1 MPKILIVEDEL
12 ALRDVYATR
21 LQAEGYQVVL
31 ASNGE
36 EALATAVSERPDI
49 ILLDVMMPKISG
61 FDVLDI
67 IRTTPEIANTRV
79 IMLTALSEETD
90 RERGEKL
97 GVDRY
102 LVKSQVILEDV
113 VNAVSDVLSSPSISN
128 PQQVPNNT
136 KASVDT
142 QEASPPSPTSS
153 AAPPIA
159 PNNAEEHSDKENSAK
174 INSLDINNQPSEM
187 PPTKTPPQAPA
198 Q

>member
-113 VNAVSDVLSSPSISN
+113 VNAVADVLSSPSISN
-128 PQQVPNNT
+128 PQQAPKNIKT
-136 KASVDT
+136 SVDT
-142 QEASPPSPTSS
+142 QVASPPSLAGSTS
-153 AAPPIA
+153 PLIA
-159 PNNAEEHSDKENSAK
+159 PNDAEEHSDKENLAK
-174 INSLDINNQPSEM
+174 INSLDINDQPGET
-187 PPTKTPPQAPA
+187 PPTNTTPQAPA

>member
-113 VNAVSDVLSSPSISN
+113 VNAVADVLSSPSISN
-128 PQQVPNNT
+128 PQQTPKNT

-142 QEASPPSPTSS
+142 QSTSPPSSASS
-153 AAPPIA
+153 ISPPIT

-174 INSLDINNQPSEM
+174 INSLDINNQPSEI
-187 PPTKTPPQAPA
+187 PSTNTPPQAPA
-198 Q
+198 

>member
-113 VNAVSDVLSSPSISN
+113 VNAVADVLSSPSISN
-128 PQQVPNNT
+128 PQQAPKNT

-142 QEASPPSPTSS
+142 QEVSPPSPTGST
-153 AAPPIA
+153 APPIA

-187 PPTKTPPQAPA
+187 PPTNTPPQTPA

>member
-113 VNAVSDVLSSPSISN
+113 VNAVADVLSSPSISS
-128 PQQVPNNT
+128 PQQTPKNT

-142 QEASPPSPTSS
+142 QSTSPPSSASSTS
-153 AAPPIA
+153 PPIT

-174 INSLDINNQPSEM
+174 INSLDINNQPSEV
-187 PPTKTPPQAPA
+187 PSTNTPPQAPA

>member
-49 ILLDVMMPKISG
+49 ILLDIMMPKISG

-90 RERGEKL
+90 RERGKKL

-113 VNAVSDVLSSPSISN
+113 VNAVADVLSTPSISN
-128 PQQVPNNT
+128 PQSAPNT
-136 KASVDT
+136 KMTVEPKETNQNT
-142 QEASPPSPTSS
+142 QNV
-153 AAPPIA
+153 APPQT
-159 PNNAEEHSDKENSAK
+159 NVVTEHSDQENSEK
-174 INSLDINNQPSEM
+174 INSLDINNTPSS
-187 PPTKTPPQAPA
+187 PAAPNSNPA
-198 Q
+198 QN

>member
-113 VNAVSDVLSSPSISN
+113 VGAVSDVLSAPSISN
-128 PQQVPNNT
+128 PQPAPQQNAKISTETQTINQPTPNAQND
-136 KASVDT
+136 AV
-142 QEASPPSPTSS
+142 
-153 AAPPIA
+153 
-159 PNNAEEHSDKENSAK
+159 EHSDKENTAK
-174 INSLDINNQPSEM
+174 IDSLDINSQPTES
-187 PPTKTPPQAPA
+187 PATNTPPPQAPV

>member
-49 ILLDVMMPKISG
+49 ILLDIMMPKISG

-97 GVDRY
+97 GVDKY

-113 VNAVSDVLSSPSISN
+113 VNAVADVLSSPSISN
-128 PQQVPNNT
+128 PPVAQNAKVT
-136 KASVDT
+136 VDT
-142 QEASPPSPTSS
+142 KNPES
-153 AAPPIA
+153 
-159 PNNAEEHSDKENSAK
+159 
-174 INSLDINNQPSEM
+174 NNQAQDSQVVHTNPQSQQQSTDNQKSDN
-187 PPTKTPPQAPA
+187 PNTPTAGTIDPHQNPTNQ
-198 Q
+198 

>member
-49 ILLDVMMPKISG
+49 ILLDIMMPKISG

-113 VNAVSDVLSSPSISN
+113 VSAVADVLATPSISH
-128 PQQVPNNT
+128 PQP
-136 KASVDT
+136 
-142 QEASPPSPTSS
+142 
-153 AAPPIA
+153 A
-159 PNNAEEHSDKENSAK
+159 PNNKVTVDTSLPNQNPQNTTPPQSNAASEHTEKENSDR
-174 INSLDINNQPSEM
+174 INSLDINSSSNNNPQPGPES
-187 PPTKTPPQAPA
+187 KQN
-198 Q
+198 

>member
-1 MPKILIVEDEL
+1 MEDEL

-79 IMLTALSEETD
+79 IML
-90 RERGEKL
+90 RC
-97 GVDRY
+97 V
-102 LVKSQVILEDV
+102 
-113 VNAVSDVLSSPSISN
+113 
-128 PQQVPNNT
+128 
-136 KASVDT
+136 
-142 QEASPPSPTSS
+142 
-153 AAPPIA
+153 
-159 PNNAEEHSDKENSAK
+159 
-174 INSLDINNQPSEM
+174 
-187 PPTKTPPQAPA
+187 
-198 Q
+198 

>member
-49 ILLDVMMPKISG
+49 ILLDIMMPKISG

-90 RERGEKL
+90 RERGKKL

-113 VNAVSDVLSSPSISN
+113 VNAVADVLSTPSISN
-128 PQQVPNNT
+128 PQSAPNT
-136 KASVDT
+136 KLTVEAKETT
-142 QEASPPSPTSS
+142 QNTQNV
-153 AAPPIA
+153 APPQA
-159 PNNAEEHSDKENSAK
+159 NVVAEHSDQENSEK
-174 INSLDINNQPSEM
+174 INSLDINSTPSN
-187 PPTKTPPQAPA
+187 PSAPSSNPTQS
-198 Q
+198 

>member
-36 EALATAVSERPDI
+36 EALATAVAERPDI
-49 ILLDVMMPKISG
+49 ILLDIMMPKISG

-113 VNAVSDVLSSPSISN
+113 VNAVADVLSAPSISN
-128 PQQVPNNT
+128 PQSQPANT
-136 KASVDT
+136 KVDVDANVVS
-142 QEASPPSPTSS
+142 Q
-153 AAPPIA
+153 APPA
-159 PNNAEEHSDKENSAK
+159 PAVKPSQAENTTEHNDQKNAEK
-174 INSLDINNQPSEM
+174 INSLDINSTPSNTTPADPQPSQD
-187 PPTKTPPQAPA
+187 TKS
-198 Q
+198 

>member
-36 EALATAVSERPDI
+36 EALATAVAERPDM
-49 ILLDVMMPKISG
+49 ILLDIMMPKISG

-113 VNAVSDVLSSPSISN
+113 VNAVADVLSTPSISN
-128 PQQVPNNT
+128 PQTQPTNT
-136 KASVDT
+136 KVNVEANAAS
-142 QEASPPSPTSS
+142 QAPPATA
-153 AAPPIA
+153 AAPPQVNDA
-159 PNNAEEHSDKENSAK
+159 TEHTNQENAEK
-174 INSLDINNQPSEM
+174 INSLDINNASGN
-187 PPTKTPPQAPA
+187 TAPA
-198 Q
+198 NPQQTQNTQK